1 MNTTRRRT
9 EILSLVRETG
19 YAGIDALAARFR
31 VTPQTIRRDVNALS
45 DDGRLKRMHGGAAWP
60 DRNIAYGTRQVLN
73 LEAKRRIGRA
83 VAALIPDGASVSLG
97 IGTTPEQVARALA
110 EREAA
115 FTIITNNVA
124 IAALLSET
132 PRMDVTI
139 AGGRLSDR
147 GVTGEAAARVFAAY
161 RVDFGIAGAGGI
173 DPDGTLLDFTPD
185 EVIARQAIMAH
196 CRQRVLIAD
205 ATKFGRPAS
214 ASGGRIEDAHLLV
227 TDAAL
232 PPALARLLDTAGTR
246 VIVTAA
252 ETAA

>member
-73 LEAKRRIGRA
+73 LDAKRRIGRA

-115 FTIITNNVA
+115 FTVITN
-124 IAALLSET
+124 
-132 PRMDVTI
+132 
-139 AGGRLSDR
+139 
-147 GVTGEAAARVFAAY
+147 TGCPYSFRCCILY
-161 RVDFGIAGAGGI
+161 
-173 DPDGTLLDFTPD
+173 
-185 EVIARQAIMAH
+185 
-196 CRQRVLIAD
+196 
-205 ATKFGRPAS
+205 
-214 ASGGRIEDAHLLV
+214 
-227 TDAAL
+227 
-232 PPALARLLDTAGTR
+232 
-246 VIVTAA
+246 
-252 ETAA
+252 